1 MLVLDDLGC
10 FYLRCRFAC
19 VSAALRNLRLLRIF
33 AVLLLPAEAA
43 LLTLAAIY
51 VLSVVGDYTEPAIR
65 FESGTRKGCA
75 ASVRQQS
82 HQRLR
87 NSG

>member
-1 MLVLDDLGC
+1 MLAESGACYFLLLYDLTF

-43 LLTLAAIY
+43 LLALAAIY
-51 VLSVVGDYTEPAIR
+51 VLSVVGDHTEPAIR
-65 FESGTRKGCA
+65 FESG
-75 ASVRQQS
+75 
-82 HQRLR
+82 
-87 NSG
+87 SG

>member
-1 MLVLDDLGC
+1 MLVLYDLVC

-43 LLTLAAIY
+43 LLALAAIY

-65 FESGTRKGCA
+65 FESG
-75 ASVRQQS
+75 
-82 HQRLR
+82 
-87 NSG
+87 SG